1 MTHNGALFI
10 KDTTKEKQTNATAGL
25 AGHISGLIPV
35 VGIVEK
41 DEATHFLV
49 HQVHL
54 RITTGVVTKSSI
66 IG

>member
-41 DEATHFLV
+41 DEATH
-49 HQVHL
+49 
-54 RITTGVVTKSSI
+54 
-66 IG
+66 